1 MKKQHFL
8 YNFRLFL
15 FLFQYSLCVL
25 NCFPPALLRI
35 DWDNMVFI
43 HPIYHFRCQQAVV
56 ETDCV
61 LRSKYLVWED
71 CSSLSLIIFQYNK
84 LLQRPSTLHSCPGAK
99 LTPCQED
106 ETCRECLPHTQTTFG
121 LSVCGDIQRQTNV
134 LRQMNLYTNKS
145 SSHNPSVGL
154 T

>member
-61 LRSKYLVWED
+61 LRSKFLVWED

-106 ETCRECLPHTQTTFG
+106 ETCRECLPHTQTHLACLYVETFR
-121 LSVCGDIQRQTNV
+121 DK
-134 LRQMNLYTNKS
+134 QMYSDRWICTPTSPAHTTPLW
-145 SSHNPSVGL
+145 V
-154 T
+154 